1 MHHVVQ
7 NHSAYVVQEM
17 NVVAPPSFPLSS
29 GHSNLIMRIM
39 RSDEVKT
46 GYARA
51 ANRALIRSLGI
62 DESEMNQPFIG
73 VANSWNTVVPG
84 HTHLRNLAERVREG
98 IASGGGT
105 PFEFNTI
112 GICDGIAMG
121 HEGMRYSLPSRENI
135 ADSVELMIQAHQF
148 DGIVC
153 ICTCDKIV
161 PGMLMAASRCNIP
174 AIVVTGGNML
184 PGYHHG
190 CELSLTDI
198 FEGVGKVA
206 GGKMSEEDLHE
217 LEAAAMPGCGSCQG
231 LYTANTMACMTE
243 ALGMSLPGCAA
254 TPAVYAEKL
263 RLAYRSGK
271 RICDLVKQQV
281 LPRDIITPAAL
292 RNAIRV
298 DMALGGSTNTVLHL
312 MAIATEAGVPFSLQ
326 EFNTISG
333 QVPHIASMMP
343 GGPHSMKALYHAGGI
358 PAVFRQIK
366 KHLENCPTVS
376 GMDVFSI
383 AESVRYVDEEII
395 RPEESPVHTS
405 GGLMILTGNLAPSG
419 AVIKSGAVQDEMWRH
434 TGPARVFDGETDA
447 MKAILDRQI
456 KEGDVVIIRYEGPKG
471 GPGMPEMLSPTSA
484 LVGLGYNRVA
494 LITDGRFSG
503 GTRGPCI
510 GHVSPEA
517 AAGGPIAFVKDGDSI
532 SIDLFAKTI
541 DLGVSPDVLEKRKS
555 GWKPLQRPLS
565 GILSRYAEAVGSSD
579 LGAVLLNR

>member
-1 MHHVVQ
+1 
-7 NHSAYVVQEM
+7 M
-17 NVVAPPSFPLSS
+17 NFFAPPSFPLSS
-29 GHSNLIMRIM
+29 GQPNLFMSTM

-51 ANRALIRSLGI
+51 PNRSLIRSLGI
-62 DESEMNQPFIG
+62 DESEMDQPFIG
-73 VANSWNTVVPG
+73 IANSWNTIVPG
-84 HTHLRNLAERVREG
+84 HMHLRTLGDRVREG
-98 IASGGGT
+98 IAAGGGT
-105 PFEFNTI
+105 AFEFNTI

-135 ADSVELMIQAHQF
+135 ADSVELMIQAHKF

-153 ICTCDKIV
+153 VCTCDKIV
-161 PGMLMAASRCNIP
+161 PGMLMAAARCNIP

-184 PGYHHG
+184 PGHYHG
-190 CELSLTDI
+190 CELSLTDV

-206 GGKMSEEDLHE
+206 GGKMSEEELHE

-243 ALGMSLPGCAA
+243 AVGMSLPGCAA
-254 TPAVYAEKL
+254 TPAVYSEKL

-271 RICDLVKQQV
+271 RICDLVKEQV
-281 LPRDIITPAAL
+281 CPRDIITPASL

-312 MAIATEAGVPFSLQ
+312 MAIATEAGIPFKLQ

-343 GGPHSMKALYHAGGI
+343 GGPHSMETLHHAGGI

-366 KHLENCPTVS
+366 KYLENCQTVS
-376 GMDVFSI
+376 GMDTNSI
-383 AESVRYVDEEII
+383 ANAVTYVNEEVI
-395 RPEESPVHTS
+395 RPTDSPVHAS
-405 GGLMILTGNLAPSG
+405 GGLMILAGTLAPNG
-419 AVIKSGAVQDEMWRH
+419 AVVKSGAVQDEMWKH

-447 MKAILDRQI
+447 MKAILERQI
-456 KEGDVVIIRYEGPKG
+456 TEGDVVIIRYEGPKG

-484 LVGLGYNRVA
+484 LVGLGYSRVA
-494 LITDGRFSG
+494 LVTDGRFSG

-532 SIDLFAKTI
+532 SIDLYDKTI
-541 DLGVSPDVLEKRKS
+541 KLNVSPDELEKRKA
-555 GWKPLQRPLS
+555 GWKPLQKTLTS
-565 GILSRYAEAVGSSD
+565 VLSRYAASVGPAD
-579 LGAVLLNR
+579 LGAVLLQK